1 MQRGCIL
8 REGEALRPTTTAEA
22 AAYGLGLG
30 AGAALVISLTYA
42 VLALVRC
49 AGW

>member
-1 MQRGCIL
+1 MSGLTRQDQDII
-8 REGEALRPTTTAEA
+8 
-22 AAYGLGLG
+22 AYGLGLG